1 MTLNGLRYV
10 ILTGVLSGC
19 FCTAGQSS
27 PNVEALAEAKSSSVD
42 LMLTTLVTSDQQKMF
57 GPFPCWKTQVG
68 SYQYKSFTM
77 RYLLNAKTHMR
88 DIHKS
93 WIAALYRDTEVSNR
107 YMLKFMIRDRG
118 SESDTWKTEDNGIM
132 SFVIEDGNTHFV
144 GQVRGANQNSTI
156 HVAIC
161 EDAKFLRYLQIKISS
176 QGWYDELRLFM
187 E

>member
-1 MTLNGLRYV
+1 
-10 ILTGVLSGC
+10 
-19 FCTAGQSS
+19 
-27 PNVEALAEAKSSSVD
+27 
-42 LMLTTLVTSDQQKMF
+42 
-57 GPFPCWKTQVG
+57 
-68 SYQYKSFTM
+68 
-77 RYLLNAKTHMR
+77 MR

-118 SESDTWKTEDNGIM
+118 SESDTWKTEDNGVM
-132 SFVIEDGNTHFV
+132 SFVIEDDNTHFV
-144 GQVRGANQNSTI
+144 GQVRGANQKSTI